1 MKDSA
6 IKVVID
12 VGSSRTRVTIGEV
25 GNREDSVLEVLGSGV
40 SSGGA
45 LKAGIV
51 TNIPTV
57 SHAIRHAV
65 AIAEEEAGLKINS
78 ALISISGEHILG
90 MNSDGRAQ
98 IRNRRISKKRPRPC
112 RDARPT
118 TGAQRRAGH
127 PARAGTTIHRR

>member
-40 SSGGA
+40 SAGGA

-51 TNIPTV
+51 TNIPAV

-65 AIAEEEAGLKINS
+65 AIAEEEAGMKINS

-90 MNSDGRAQ
+90 MNSDGHAQ
-98 IRNRRISKKRPRPC
+98 IRNRGNWRAKKSRTPC
-112 RDARPT
+112 TCWNNNSSWITTRASPT
-118 TGAQRRAGH
+118 RSA
-127 PARAGTTIHRR
+127 